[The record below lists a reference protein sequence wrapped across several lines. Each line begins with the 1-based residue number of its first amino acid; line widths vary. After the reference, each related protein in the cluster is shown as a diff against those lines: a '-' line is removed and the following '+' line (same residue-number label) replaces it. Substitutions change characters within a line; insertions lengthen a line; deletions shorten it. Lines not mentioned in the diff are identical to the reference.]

1 MVYGRYLSDTAPG
14 YSIALDECGG
24 HIHDSFDY
32 HYHAQVLN
40 VSVPA
45 ALSTGIQKG
54 SYTAYIPGNHPLIQ
68 YPLMILINS

>member
-32 HYHAQVLN
+32 HYHSQVIN
-40 VSVPA
+40 I
-45 ALSTGIQKG
+45 TGNTKLPGQTTPIT
-54 SYTAYIPGNHPLIQ
+54 SYFAYLPGPYKCNIC
-68 YPLMILINS
+68 INNN